1 MAEES
6 KTPKFEQFIVR
17 FYKVAGFFLIILL
30 IGSFISDVFRTRYY
44 IEDMEATIFTESLS
58 LSEAEM
64 HKRLKDEMD
73 LVYKF
78 ARSIKGLHP
87 KISTVANPFSV
98 DIGGVSTSYFTLVD
112 FVKYKLKFENN
123 GIAGTIYGDADQYCY
138 RTRIGQF
145 LVDHETMTFD
155 STYDNLDIFN
165 AILRKQA
172 IGIIEHNDPYIAAM
186 YHFKNGE
193 FDKSIE
199 LAKKSL
205 NEEPDARQFALGTI
219 ANALRESH
227 NYEESEEYYLKSMEE
242 FPQFYPTYWQY
253 GRLLV
258 LMERFEEAEK
268 HFHLTLENDNS
279 LQKPTMRSLLELY
292 CHQNRSDDFSAMKE
306 RYLNDGKIEE
316 LVNDTLLSICL

>member
-1 MAEES
+1 MAEDS

-17 FYKVAGFFLIILL
+17 FYKISGFFLILLL
-30 IGSFISDVFRTRYY
+30 IGSFVSDVFRTRYY
-44 IEDMEATIFTESLS
+44 IEDMEAPIFAESLS

-73 LVYKF
+73 IVYKF
-78 ARSIKGLHP
+78 ARSLKGLHP

-98 DIGGVSTSYFTLVD
+98 DIGGISTSYFTLVD
-112 FVKYKLKFENN
+112 FVKYKLNFGNN
-123 GIAGTIYGDADQYCY
+123 GIAGTIYGDGDQYCF

-172 IGIIEHNDPYIAAM
+172 LGIVEYNDPYIAAM
-186 YHFKNGE
+186 YHFKHGE
-193 FDKSIE
+193 FDYSVD

-205 NEEPDARQFALGTI
+205 IDEPDARQFALGTI
-219 ANALRESH
+219 ANALREMH
-227 NYEESEEYYLKSMEE
+227 QYDESEEYYLLSLEE
-242 FPQFYPTYWQY
+242 FPKFYPTYWQY

-258 LMERFEEAEK
+258 LMERFDEAEK
-268 HFHLTLENDNS
+268 HFLLTLENDES
-279 LQKPTMRSLLELY
+279 LQKSTMRSLMDLY
-292 CHQNRSDDFSAMKE
+292 CKQNKSVDFSAIKASF
-306 RYLNDGKIEE
+306 LNIGKLEE
-316 LVNDTLLSICL
+316 LSSDTLVSKCL